1 LRAVPLQSLKQ
12 VRTFGLVVV
21 AGALAVACGGSGS
34 PAGAQDV
41 AASNNAAAAANR
53 VKLVRIASFNAP
65 TYLSGAPGDTH
76 RLFVLEKAG
85 RIIVVVNGHK
95 RARPF
100 LDIAHLVQ
108 SSSTEQGLLG
118 MAFAPDYK
126 QSGRFYVAYTI
137 DNNDVRIAQYS
148 ARSPN
153 MANAGSARTVLTVPH
168 RFGNHNG
175 GQLAFGPDG
184 DLYIGIGDGG
194 SENDPMNLGQNTSV
208 LDGKILRISP
218 RTGGGYS
225 IPSDNPF
232 VGRPGKRAEIWAYGL
247 RNPWRFSFDRQ
258 TGDLAIGDVGQD
270 RYEEV
275 DFAPRGSGKGA
286 NYGWSIFEG
295 RSRFKHGSA
304 PGAVSPVLVAPHSA
318 GYCAIIGGYVVRDH
332 ALPSLYGRY
341 LYGDDCKSQI
351 SSVKLSRGH
360 ARGNGQTGL
369 SVNAMS
375 SFGEDTA
382 GHLYAVSLAGPVYR
396 IAAR

>member
-1 LRAVPLQSLKQ
+1 MV
-12 VRTFGLVVV
+12 LVVLG
-21 AGALAVACGGSGS
+21 GALAVACGGSGS

-41 AASNNAAAAANR
+41 GSANATAAATGIR
-53 VKLVRIASFNAP
+53 LVRVGTFQSP
-65 TYLSGAPGDTH
+65 TYLAGAPGDAH

-85 RIIVVVNGHK
+85 RIVVVVNGHK

-100 LDIAHLVQ
+100 LDITHLVQ

-118 MAFAPDYK
+118 LAFPPDYQ

-137 DNNDVRIAQYS
+137 ANNDVRIAQYS
-148 ARSPN
+148 RSGGDPN
-153 MANAGSARTVLTVPH
+153 LANPASAGIVLTVPH
-168 RFGNHNG
+168 RFSNHNG

-194 SENDPMNLGQNTSV
+194 SEGDPMNLGQNTSV

-218 RTGGGYS
+218 RAAGGYS

-232 VGRPGKRAEIWAYGL
+232 VGSPGKRGEIWAYGL
-247 RNPWRFSFDRQ
+247 RNPWRFSFDRL

-270 RYEEV
+270 KYEEI
-275 DFAPRGSGKGA
+275 DFAPRGAGKGA

-295 RSRFKHGSA
+295 RSRYKRGNA
-304 PGAVSPVLVAPHSA
+304 PGAVSPVLIAPHSA

-332 ALPSLYGRY
+332 SLRSLYGRY
-341 LYGDDCKSQI
+341 LFGDDCKSQI
-351 SSVKLSRGH
+351 NSVKLSRGH
-360 ARGNGQTGL
+360 ARGNRATGL

-375 SFGEDTA
+375 SFGEDAA
-382 GHLYAVSLAGPVYR
+382 GHVYAVSLAGPVYR
-396 IAAR
+396 IAPK